1 MISLFLGPV
10 IAVKPDKLLCRLEGG
25 LGVDAQ
31 KLERSL
37 QQGIIFVHQISA
49 GSRELTR
56 AEETKRTFALIF
68 CRGSIYTAC

>member
-37 QQGIIFVHQISA
+37 QQGIIFVH
-49 GSRELTR
+49 
-56 AEETKRTFALIF
+56 
-68 CRGSIYTAC
+68 